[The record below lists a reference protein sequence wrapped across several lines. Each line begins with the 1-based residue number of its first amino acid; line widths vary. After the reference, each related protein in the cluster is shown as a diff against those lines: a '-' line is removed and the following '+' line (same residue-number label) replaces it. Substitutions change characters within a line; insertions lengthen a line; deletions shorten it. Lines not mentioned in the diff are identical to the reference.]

1 MSKIH
6 GIILAAGEGTR
17 MNSDMPKVLHR
28 LSDKTL
34 LDHVLIKAR
43 NVCKQVHI
51 VYGYMGEQVMSSVND
66 SSISWVHQSEQL
78 GTGHAVAQV
87 IPHIDNDSISL
98 IMYGDVPL
106 IKESTLNELIVKAE
120 EWGLSLLS
128 IDLKNPTGYGRI
140 IRTEGQIM
148 AIVEQKDANTE
159 QLNISEVNTGFIAI
173 KSKLLKKY
181 LNLIGNDN
189 FQSELYLTDIIALA
203 VDDGR
208 MVGSVIST
216 DRFEVAGVNDKV
228 QLAELERALQKQQA
242 LDFMRQGITIKDP
255 SRFDCRGTLS
265 FGKDCTIDFNVLIDG
280 KVELGEKVS
289 ISPNCIIKN
298 STIGNNVEVL
308 PNTVIEDA
316 VIGDE
321 ASIGPFA
328 RIRPQTE
335 IGNNVKVGNF
345 VEIKKSRIGNN
356 SKASHLSYIGD
367 TTIGEDVN
375 IGAGVITCNY
385 DGTNKHKTDIKDGAF
400 VGSNSQLVAPVV
412 IGKNATIGAG
422 STITK
427 DAPDGAL
434 TLSRTKQSTL
444 KKGFSPSKK

>member
-1 MSKIH
+1 
-6 GIILAAGEGTR
+6 
-17 MNSDMPKVLHR
+17 
-28 LSDKTL
+28 
-34 LDHVLIKAR
+34 
-43 NVCKQVHI
+43 
-51 VYGYMGEQVMSSVND
+51 
-66 SSISWVHQSEQL
+66 
-78 GTGHAVAQV
+78 
-87 IPHIDNDSISL
+87 
-98 IMYGDVPL
+98 MYGDVPL

-120 EWGLSLLS
+120 ECGLSLLS